1 VIPAPSPLQEI
12 VASIVAQKGNL
23 ERLIPKYRTAVDA
36 RSASDRASS
45 GRLSNLS
52 WVLAAYLDALIRLR
66 LFVEQ
71 NFAYIET
78 LGLLAVTRYLFEVLV
93 WLKLLQKDGRY
104 GLVYYREL
112 LSTQRSF
119 YASLKDHLTREAT
132 LLDELYA
139 HEAKT
144 MHDLL
149 TKAQSI
155 ADPQGRSDAIADST
169 ALAMAETDQ
178 RAARS
183 FTIYGDAARTNGYGF
198 QAHLVR
204 TKALPRVVKAL
215 DELDQAQESSTKDF
229 RDVDATVKG
238 RWNWKQQ
245 AEAAGMVNEYNF
257 IYGYTSKLLH
267 ATPASLTTDQK
278 NLGAD
283 EMRVFLRYIYVR
295 LLDVIEM
302 AENQLAASTRIP

>member
-1 VIPAPSPLQEI
+1 MLPGPVALEKI

-23 ERLIPKYRTAVDA
+23 ERLIPQYRAAVDA

-45 GRLSNLS
+45 GRLSDLS

-71 NFAYIET
+71 NFTFIET

-93 WLKLLQKDGRY
+93 WLRLLQKDKRY

-119 YASLKDHLTREAT
+119 YVSLKDHLTREAV
-132 LLDELYA
+132 LLEELSA

-144 MHDLL
+144 LQEL
-149 TKAQSI
+149 ISKAQRIVES
-155 ADPQGRSDAIADST
+155 QSRSDAMFDST
-169 ALAMAETDQ
+169 TLAMAETDR

-183 FTIYGDAARTNGYGF
+183 FTIYGDQARTNGYGF

-204 TKALPRVVKAL
+204 TKALPSVVKAL
-215 DELDQAQESSTKDF
+215 EDLDNAETSSEDI
-229 RDVDATVKG
+229 REAAAAVKG
-238 RWNWKQQ
+238 KWNWKQQ
-245 AEAAGMVNEYNF
+245 AEAAGIVDEYNF

-278 NLGAD
+278 NLEAD
-283 EMRVFLRYIYVR
+283 EMRVFLRYIHVR
-295 LLDVIEM
+295 LLDIIEM
-302 AENQLAASTRIP
+302 AEKQLAASTRIP